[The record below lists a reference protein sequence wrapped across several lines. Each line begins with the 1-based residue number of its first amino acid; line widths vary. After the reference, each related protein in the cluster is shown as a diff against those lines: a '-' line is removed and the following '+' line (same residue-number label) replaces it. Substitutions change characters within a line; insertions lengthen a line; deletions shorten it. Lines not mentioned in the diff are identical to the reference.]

1 MTDALFQQS
10 RVPVTALTPGI
21 IAEIEKFSRI
31 ELADDD
37 QGPKGWQKVSLIRRD
52 PKDAAHPIFA
62 GPELEAR
69 ICLAR
74 VAVRFPH
81 LTTNLP
87 KIRFPLREVSP

>member
-1 MTDALFQQS
+1 MTAAPFIQTPD
-10 RVPVTALTPGI
+10 PMNALTPAI
-21 IAEIEKFSRI
+21 VASIRQFSKI

-37 QGPKGWQKVSLIRRD
+37 QGPKGWKKVSLIRS
-52 PKDAAHPIFA
+52 DAANKPHPVFA
-62 GPELEAR
+62 GPELDAR

-74 VAVRFPH
+74 IAVRFPH